1 MQNHWALIQPVSII
15 NAFKSCWLL
24 VPYELYY
31 ILALLR
37 TRSVV
42 RHLPVVPQH
51 PRGRSAPSSFQVV
64 LVARDTRALLHTHSV
79 MRHPPSRAGC
89 SCHTGPAH
97 LSSSAHSPV
106 QAASPPRTLPGH
118 TTAARIARL
127 HNSKQQGG
135 ASISSTS

>member
-1 MQNHWALIQPVSII
+1 MQNHWALIQPITII

-24 VPYELYY
+24 APYELYY
-31 ILALLR
+31 ILALLH

-42 RHLPVVPQH
+42 QHLPVVPQH

-64 LVARDTRALLHTHSV
+64 LVARDTRALLRTHPV

-127 HNSKQQGG
+127 HNSKQQGV